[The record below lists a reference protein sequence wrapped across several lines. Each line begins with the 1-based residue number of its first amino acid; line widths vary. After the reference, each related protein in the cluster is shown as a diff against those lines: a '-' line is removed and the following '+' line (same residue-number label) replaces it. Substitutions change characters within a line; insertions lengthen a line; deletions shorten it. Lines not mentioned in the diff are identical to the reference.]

1 MSDIQARF
9 IDVDELRVGLYI
21 YLDLGWMGHPFA
33 LNNFKID
40 SESQIETIRGL
51 GLKRLRWS
59 PELSDPPASADPVVR
74 LETPA
79 APPTPAEQQRRLLLD
94 QQASLARCEREF
106 ADATRAFRDILKL
119 ASAQPELAHER
130 ARAMADGL
138 VRGLLD
144 QGESCI
150 RLLSEQAGEQTSLHA
165 INVSVIALLL
175 GQRLGLD
182 AAALDQLALG
192 ALLHDIGKVALPERL
207 RWRDA
212 VVSAAER
219 KLFQRHVEHGVE
231 LAARM
236 GLDAEIGAIIGQHHE
251 YVDGSGFPGRL
262 RGEQLTY
269 LSRIVTLVNHYDMLC
284 NPSNPVAAITPHQAL
299 SLMFAQSRDK
309 FDADILAVFIRMMGV
324 YPPGS
329 VVVLSDGRHALV
341 VSVNA
346 ARPLKPRVI
355 VHDPRVPRDEALLV
369 DLEHEE
375 KLGIRQSLKPLQLP
389 RAVFDYLLPRQRIC
403 YFFERA
409 RESMDR
415 PKPP

>member
-1 MSDIQARF
+1 MSDTQARF
-9 IDVDELRVGLYI
+9 IDVDELRVGLYV

-40 SESQIETIRGL
+40 SEGQIETIRGL

-59 PELSDPPASADPVVR
+59 PELSDPPTPSSPEAAID
-74 LETPA
+74 TPA
-79 APPTPAEQQRRLLLD
+79 APSSPAEQPRRLLLE

-106 ADATRAFRDILKL
+106 ADATRAFREILKL
-119 ASAQPELAHER
+119 APAQPELAHER
-130 ARAMADGL
+130 ARTMAAGL

-144 QGESCI
+144 QGESFI
-150 RLLSEQAGEQTSLHA
+150 RLLSEQAGEQTSLHS

-182 AAALDQLALG
+182 ATALDRLALG
-192 ALLHDIGKVALPERL
+192 ALLHDIGKIALPERL
-207 RWRDA
+207 RWRDT

-219 KLFQRHVEHGVE
+219 NLFQRHVEYGVE

-236 GLDAEIGAIIGQHHE
+236 GLDPEISTIIAQHHE

-262 RGEQLTY
+262 HGEQLSY
-269 LSRIVTLVNHYDMLC
+269 LSRIVTLVNHYDILC
-284 NPSNPVAAITPHQAL
+284 NPANPVAAITPHQAL

-309 FDADILAVFIRMMGV
+309 FDAAILAVFIRMMGV

-329 VVVLSDGRHALV
+329 VVVLSNGRHALV

-355 VHDPRVPRDEALLV
+355 IHDPRVPRDEAPVV
-369 DLEHEE
+369 DLEHADG
-375 KLGIRQSLKPLQLP
+375 LGIRQSLKPLQLP
-389 RAVFDYLLPRQRIC
+389 RAVFEYLLPRQRIC

-415 PKPP
+415 PQPS

>member
-1 MSDIQARF
+1 MADTQARF

-51 GLKRLRWS
+51 GLRRLRWS
-59 PELSDPPASADPVVR
+59 PELSDPPTPANP
-74 LETPA
+74 ETPVA
-79 APPTPAEQQRRLLLD
+79 TPAVPLSPAEQQRRLLLD

-106 ADATRAFRDILKL
+106 ADATRAFREILKL
-119 ASAQPELAHER
+119 APAQPELARER
-130 ARAMADGL
+130 ARAMAEGL

-219 KLFQRHVEHGVE
+219 KLFQRHVEHGVA

-236 GLDAEIGAIIGQHHE
+236 GLDPEISVIIAQHHE
-251 YVDGSGFPGRL
+251 YADGSGFPQRL
-262 RGEQLTY
+262 RGEELTY
-269 LSRIVTLVNHYDMLC
+269 LSRIVTLVNHYDILC

-355 VHDPRVPRDEALLV
+355 VHDSRVARDEALV
-369 DLEHEE
+369 IDLDKEPE
-375 KLGIRQSLKPLQLP
+375 LGIRQSLKPLQLP

-415 PKPP
+415 TQVP

>member
-1 MSDIQARF
+1 MSDTQAQF

-40 SESQIETIRGL
+40 SESQIDTIRGL

-59 PELSDPPASADPVVR
+59 PELSDPPASTDPTTAI
-74 LETPA
+74 ETPV
-79 APPTPAEQQRRLLLD
+79 APPTPADQQRRLLLD
-94 QQASLARCEREF
+94 QQVSLARCEREF

-119 ASAQPELAHER
+119 ASVQPERAHER

-144 QGESCI
+144 QGESLI

-175 GQRLGLD
+175 GQRLGLE
-182 AAALDQLALG
+182 AAALDRLALG

-236 GLDAEIGAIIGQHHE
+236 GLDAEISAIIAQHHE

-369 DLEHEE
+369 DLEHETG
-375 KLGIRQSLKPLQLP
+375 LGIRQSLKPLQLP

>member
-1 MSDIQARF
+1 MSDTQARF

-51 GLKRLRWS
+51 GLQRLRWS
-59 PELSDPPASADPVVR
+59 PELSDPPTPTSPEAPVDTR
-74 LETPA
+74 A
-79 APPTPAEQQRRLLLD
+79 APPSPAEQQRRLLLE

-106 ADATRAFRDILKL
+106 ADATRAFREILKL
-119 ASAQPELAHER
+119 APAQPEQARER
-130 ARAMADGL
+130 AQIMAAGL

-144 QGESCI
+144 QGESFI
-150 RLLSEQAGEQTSLHA
+150 RLLSEQAGEQTSLHS

-182 AAALDQLALG
+182 ATALDRLALG

-207 RWRDA
+207 RWRDI

-219 KLFQRHVEHGVE
+219 NLFQRHVEHGVE

-236 GLDAEIGAIIGQHHE
+236 GLDPEVSAIIAQHHE
-251 YVDGSGFPGRL
+251 YVDGTGFPGRL
-262 RGEQLTY
+262 RGEQLSY
-269 LSRIVTLVNHYDMLC
+269 LSRIVTLVNHYDILC
-284 NPSNPVAAITPHQAL
+284 NPANPVAAITPHQAL

-309 FDADILAVFIRMMGV
+309 FDAAILAIFIRMMGV

-329 VVVLSDGRHALV
+329 VVMLSNGRHALV

-355 VHDPRVPRDEALLV
+355 IHDPRVPRDAAPVV
-369 DLEHEE
+369 DLEHADG
-375 KLGIRQSLKPLQLP
+375 LGIRQSLKPLQLP
-389 RAVFDYLLPRQRIC
+389 RAVFEYLLPRQRIC

-415 PKPP
+415 PQPS

>member
-1 MSDIQARF
+1 MGDTQAQF

-59 PELSDPPASADPVVR
+59 PELSDLSTPASHETSIDTPVAR
-74 LETPA
+74 PSL
-79 APPTPAEQQRRLLLD
+79 AEQQRRLLLE

-106 ADATRAFRDILKL
+106 ADATRAFREILKL
-119 ASAQPELAHER
+119 APVEPEQARER
-130 ARAMADGL
+130 SQRMAAGL

-182 AAALDQLALG
+182 AAVLDQLALG

-207 RWRDA
+207 RWRDT

-219 KLFQRHVEHGVE
+219 NLFQRHVEYGVD
-231 LAARM
+231 LAKRM
-236 GLDAEIGAIIGQHHE
+236 GLDPEVSAIIAQHHE
-251 YVDGSGFPGRL
+251 YVDGTGFPGHL
-262 RGEQLTY
+262 RGEELSY
-269 LSRIVTLVNHYDMLC
+269 LSRIVTLVNHYDILC
-284 NPSNPVAAITPHQAL
+284 NPANPVAAITPHQAL

-309 FDADILAVFIRMMGV
+309 FDAAILAVFIRMMGV

-346 ARPLKPRVI
+346 ARPLKPRVV
-355 VHDPRVPRDEALLV
+355 VHDSRVVRDEAPLI
-369 DLEHEE
+369 DLEHADG
-375 KLGIRQSLKPLQLP
+375 LGIRQSLKPLQLP
-389 RAVFDYLLPRQRIC
+389 RAVFEYLLPRQRIC

-415 PKPP
+415 PQPP